1 MPQLGRSKRFS
12 SQFEINGRPNTV
24 ASTIERF
31 TGKLDKDGKPIMVT
45 ITTPSVARSLTPKM
59 FQVSTSYAKPL
70 SYIFPVGITGIN
82 HDSAVVEY
90 SEVNR
95 PRSMPLV
102 DSVAPTLHKLDFSF
116 MVVVPN
122 DSLIAS
128 VDDQISLLQ
137 DFASADDIVGFSNA
151 HKALTETTW
160 QIQSF
165 SFEIAK
171 FNESMQATQAN
182 CGIQL
187 VEASYPSNKRFLKLP
202 KFSYTTPKG
211 QNGSSTKTGEDEE
224 FASRTIAMLKNQM
237 LALSAEWELSI
248 ADQKRISDAVRKQDL
263 DDARAAELVRKS
275 GPSGYSASTRY
286 EQSERYTKTPTK
298 AEFVDF
304 VINFVIRKTA

>member
-137 DFASADDIVGFSNA
+137 DFASSDDIVGFSNA

-211 QNGSSTKTGEDEE
+211 QNGSSTGKSEGDGAYATATIEQIKEQIKQLKLTGTFTDE
-224 FASRTIAMLKNQM
+224 LQK
-237 LALSAEWELSI
+237 LLSADVAS
-248 ADQKRISDAVRKQDL
+248 
-263 DDARAAELVRKS
+263 
-275 GPSGYSASTRY
+275 SGYGDQEAKQLVKGSSTADSARMRY
-286 EQSERYTKTPTK
+286 RSLYRKDPPNVL
-298 AEFVDF
+298 EFV
-304 VINFVIRKTA
+304 NFIIGSIITQKPK

>member
-24 ASTIERF
+24 ASTRL
-31 TGKLDKDGKPIMVT
+31 K
-45 ITTPSVARSLTPKM
+45 TPKM
-59 FQVSTSYAKPL
+59 FQVSTSYAQPL
-70 SYIFPVGITGIN
+70 SYVFPMGITGIN

-116 MVVVPN
+116 MIVVPN

-137 DFASADDIVGFSNA
+137 DFASSDDIVGFSDA
-151 HKALTETTW
+151 HKALMETTW

-171 FNESMQATQAN
+171 VNESMQATQAN

-187 VEASYPSNKRFLKLP
+187 VEASFPSNKRFLKLP

-211 QNGSSTKTGEDEE
+211 KNGSSTGKEGGDDE
-224 FASRTIAMLKNQM
+224 FASRTIAVLKNQM
-237 LALSAEWELSI
+237 LALSAEWELSLD
-248 ADQKRISDAVRKQDL
+248 DQKRISDAVRKQDL
-263 DDARAAELVRKS
+263 DDARAVALVKNS
-275 GPSGYSASTRY
+275 GPSGYSAAFRY
-286 EQSERYTKTPTK
+286 EQSEFYTKNPTK
-298 AEFVDF
+298 SEFVDF
-304 VINFVIRKTA
+304 VINFVIRKTD

>member
-1 MPQLGRSKRFS
+1 M
-12 SQFEINGRPNTV
+12 NGRPNTV
-24 ASTIERF
+24 ASTIERW
-31 TGKLDKDGKPIMVT
+31 TGKFDKDGKPIMVKE
-45 ITTPSVARSLTPKM
+45 TTPSTARSLTPKM
-59 FQVSTSYAKPL
+59 FQVSTSYARPL

-116 MVVVPN
+116 MIVVPN

-137 DFASADDIVGFSNA
+137 DFASSDDIVGFANA
-151 HKALTETTW
+151 HKALMETTW

-171 FNESMQATQAN
+171 VNESMQATQAN

-202 KFSYTTPKG
+202 KFSYKTPKG
-211 QNGSSTKTGEDEE
+211 RDGSSTTTDDGDGAVAE
-224 FASRTIAMLKNQM
+224 STIAEVIQQM
-237 LALSAEWELSI
+237 LQINAKWKITDA
-248 ADQKRISDAVRKQDL
+248 QRTQISDDVKKEKLNDSAAFQLVKNYRRTLAYPGAREEDDQQD
-263 DDARAAELVRKS
+263 
-275 GPSGYSASTRY
+275 
-286 EQSERYTKTPTK
+286 
-298 AEFVDF
+298 F
-304 VINFVIRKTA
+304 INFIINNVIVDGAKK